1 LKNFAFLLAALAAL
15 FIASSAQSQIL
26 DTVAG
31 VRLEGVPS
39 DPVAVNGSDQAVL
52 ALKVVFDLGERQF
65 QTANKLF
72 VDPGRALQPG
82 GRSEI
87 RQAGP
92 LRLNLFGVD
101 NKTGASVSAAG
112 MVKGVKLAGVVFA
125 DGSFVGTATDAQ
137 VAAIESQFQRIRN
150 MAEPETRR
158 NWTERGMAKGIAD
171 ALSQAERSG
180 DATRL
185 KSMEE
190 HYRNLPVV
198 HREKETD
205 R

>member
-1 LKNFAFLLAALAAL
+1 MKRLFFAVCLTAPVFG
-15 FIASSAQSQIL
+15 QVL

-39 DPVAVNGSDQAVL
+39 NPAAVNGSDQAVL
-52 ALKVVFDLGERQF
+52 ALKVVFDLGEKQF
-65 QTANKLF
+65 QTVNKLF
-72 VDPGRALQPG
+72 VDPGKALQPG
-82 GRSEI
+82 ERSEI

-92 LRLNLFGVD
+92 MRLNLFGID

-112 MVKGVKLAGVVFA
+112 MVKGAKLTGVVFA
-125 DGSFVGTATDAQ
+125 DGSFVGSATAAQ
-137 VAAIESQFQRIRN
+137 VEAIESQFQRIRN

-171 ALSQAERSG
+171 AFSQAEKSG

-185 KSMEE
+185 KSMED

-198 HREKETD
+198 HKQKETD